1 MSHKPQLSNLNPII
15 ISGDAK
21 AAIDTYK
28 KALGAEVLNVVRCP
42 QSGKVLH
49 ACLRVEG
56 STFFVSDTFESEDCA
71 EAGKTAPG
79 GQQFYLLVSHAE
91 QAFNRAKDGG
101 FTAVRAPE
109 DTFWGHRVGTL
120 KDRDGNT
127 WSLGQQV
134 RDVSPREMEDAIRQ
148 MAKAS

>member
-1 MSHKPQLSNLNPII
+1 MSHKPELSNLNPII

-21 AAIDTYK
+21 AAIDIYK
-28 KALGAEVLNVVRCP
+28 KALGAEVLNVLSCP

-49 ACLRVEG
+49 ACLKVEG
-56 STFFVSDTFESEDCA
+56 STFFVSDAFESEECA

-91 QAFNRAKDGG
+91 KAFKQARVGG

-120 KDRDGNT
+120 KDRDANT

-134 RDVSPREMEDAIRQ
+134 RDVPPEELEEAIRK
-148 MAKAS
+148 MTKAA